1 MKKVWII
8 FMAATPFRPLSRA
21 MTIST
26 MQHSQPAAS
35 EDSPVILEIMAAV
48 DRGMVDRAMEL
59 VMTMTRTINTRVR
72 SSKR

>member
-1 MKKVWII
+1 
-8 FMAATPFRPLSRA
+8 